1 MKKIIYLMLL
11 ILCIISGN
19 TIVNASGDISGT
31 LTNEYGD
38 SYTVK
43 VIEMSDV
50 QIMTNS
56 EEGFSQTVVIDLTPE
71 NLIANNSDTRSAW
84 DSTSSVRATLT
95 VFWGF
100 KNSDGI
106 TLVKVNSVSGEY
118 TISQSGVQVTSA
130 SLTIGTSGWSD
141 TSANGNPPK
150 YYNVS
155 SSFIINPGFAHYV
168 TTSGYSGS
176 NITLGIN
183 RGGTNWTLY
192 LQNNY

>member
-1 MKKIIYLMLL
+1 MKKIIYLLLL
-11 ILCIISGN
+11 IFCVISRNN
-19 TIVNASGDISGT
+19 TVNASDDISAT

-71 NLIANNSDTRSAW
+71 NLIANNSNTRSAW

-95 VFWGF
+95 VSWGF
-100 KNSDGI
+100 KNSGGI
-106 TLVKVNSVSGEY
+106 TLVKVNSVSGGY

-130 SLTIGTSGWSD
+130 SLNVGTSGWSD
-141 TSANGNPPK
+141 TSANGNSPK

-155 SSFIINPGFAHYV
+155 SSFSVNPGFTHYV
-168 TTSGYSGS
+168 TTSGYSGA

-183 RGGTNWTLY
+183 RGGTSWTLY

>member
-1 MKKIIYLMLL
+1 MKKIIYLLLL
-11 ILCIISGN
+11 IFCVISRNN
-19 TIVNASGDISGT
+19 TVNASNDISAT

-71 NLIANNSDTRSAW
+71 NLIANNSNTRSAW

-95 VFWGF
+95 VSWGF
-100 KNSDGI
+100 KNSGGI
-106 TLVKVNSVSGEY
+106 TLVKVNSVSGGY

-130 SLTIGTSGWSD
+130 SLNVGTSGWSD
-141 TSANGNPPK
+141 TSANGNSPK

-155 SSFIINPGFAHYV
+155 SSFSVNPGFTHYV
-168 TTSGYSGS
+168 TTSGYSGA

-183 RGGTNWTLY
+183 RGGTSWTLY

>member
-95 VFWGF
+95 VFWDS
-100 KNSDGI
+100 K
-106 TLVKVNSVSGEY
+106 TLME
-118 TISQSGVQVTSA
+118 
-130 SLTIGTSGWSD
+130 
-141 TSANGNPPK
+141 
-150 YYNVS
+150 
-155 SSFIINPGFAHYV
+155 
-168 TTSGYSGS
+168 
-176 NITLGIN
+176 
-183 RGGTNWTLY
+183 
-192 LQNNY
+192 